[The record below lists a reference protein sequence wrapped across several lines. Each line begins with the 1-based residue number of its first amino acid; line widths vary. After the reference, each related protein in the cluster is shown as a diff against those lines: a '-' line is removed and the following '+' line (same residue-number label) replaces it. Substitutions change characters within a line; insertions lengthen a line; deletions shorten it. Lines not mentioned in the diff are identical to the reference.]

1 MNERSKLITEQALAL
16 SADERERLYETLL
29 LSLQERSERDEAD
42 FREEIRSR
50 REAFLS
56 GEMSARPFEDI
67 LRERLVNGKMV
78 NGAATG
84 FISGPKLPKVR

>member
-1 MNERSKLITEQALAL
+1 MSHERTREDHHRTGAGAAPRGAGAAL
-16 SADERERLYETLL
+16 RTLL

-67 LRERLVNGKMV
+67 LRERLGE
-78 NGAATG
+78 
-84 FISGPKLPKVR
+84 

>member
-67 LRERLVNGKMV
+67 LRERLGE
-78 NGAATG
+78 
-84 FISGPKLPKVR
+84 

>member
-1 MNERSKLITEQALAL
+1 MSERAKIITEQALAL
-16 SADERERLYETLL
+16 PREERERLCETLL

-67 LRERLVNGKMV
+67 LRERLGE
-78 NGAATG
+78 
-84 FISGPKLPKVR
+84 

>member
-1 MNERSKLITEQALAL
+1 MNERSKFITEQAVAL

-56 GEMSARPFEDI
+56 GESVR
-67 LRERLVNGKMV
+67 
-78 NGAATG
+78 AA
-84 FISGPKLPKVR
+84 I

>member
-1 MNERSKLITEQALAL
+1 MFAE
-16 SADERERLYETLL
+16 ERERLYETLL
-29 LSLQERSERDEAD
+29 LEAD

-67 LRERLVNGKMV
+67 LRERPGK
-78 NGAATG
+78 
-84 FISGPKLPKVR
+84 

>member
-1 MNERSKLITEQALAL
+1 MSERAKIITEQALAL
-16 SADERERLYETLL
+16 SAEERERLYETLL
-29 LSLQERSERDEAD
+29 LEAD

-67 LRERLVNGKMV
+67 LRERLGK
-78 NGAATG
+78 
-84 FISGPKLPKVR
+84 

>member
-1 MNERSKLITEQALAL
+1 MSERAKLITEQALAL
-16 SADERERLYETLL
+16 SAEERERLYETLL
-29 LSLQERSERDEAD
+29 LEAD

-67 LRERLVNGKMV
+67 LRERPGK
-78 NGAATG
+78 
-84 FISGPKLPKVR
+84 

>member
-1 MNERSKLITEQALAL
+1 M
-16 SADERERLYETLL
+16 RLYETLL

-67 LRERLVNGKMV
+67 LRERLGK
-78 NGAATG
+78 
-84 FISGPKLPKVR
+84 

>member
-29 LSLQERSERDEAD
+29 LSLQERNERDEAD

-56 GEMSARPFEDI
+56 GEMSARSFEDI
-67 LRERLVNGKMV
+67 LRERLGN
-78 NGAATG
+78 
-84 FISGPKLPKVR
+84 